1 MNTLSPETPLQAD
14 DLAEA
19 AVVSQPPSENLPRIP
34 TKRLGTSP
42 EEILKSLKE
51 AKEAILKAHD
61 VSAVQP
67 MAAHSEIAKSNPKVE
82 APKALAMTRFDED
95 ESDNARKHR
104 RITVSARA
112 KIALTGRQPED
123 ARLID
128 LSLGGAG
135 LITERNLPIGA
146 LCHVMFRLIMPSGKL
161 FTLVAHTQAQHST
174 FSSRHSGFKTGFKFG
189 KLPEPTLA
197 ALVEFIA
204 DKTKTVA
211 L

>member
-1 MNTLSPETPLQAD
+1 MN
-14 DLAEA
+14 
-19 AVVSQPPSENLPRIP
+19 
-34 TKRLGTSP
+34 RL
-42 EEILKSLKE
+42 
-51 AKEAILKAHD
+51 
-61 VSAVQP
+61 
-67 MAAHSEIAKSNPKVE
+67 
-82 APKALAMTRFDED
+82 DED
-95 ESDNARKHR
+95 ESGGTRKHQ

-135 LITERNLPIGA
+135 LITERSLPIGA
-146 LCHVMFRLIMPSGKL
+146 LCHVMFRLIMPSGKP
-161 FTLVAHTQAQHST
+161 FTVVAQAQAQHST

-197 ALVEFIA
+197 ALIDFIA

>member
-42 EEILKSLKE
+42 DEILKSLKE

-67 MAAHSEIAKSNPKVE
+67 LAGNAEENKSATKTE
-82 APKALAMTRFDED
+82 APKALVLNRFDED